1 MTAATFEDPA
11 LDAQAA
17 FRALLEALA
26 RPGTPQALGPG
37 LPTPPAGM
45 GAGLYAA
52 ILALADFETS
62 VWLAPELAGAAPDLR
77 FQLGAKLVDVPAGAA
92 FALAADGTALPPL
105 AAFAQG
111 DDAYP
116 DRSTTLL
123 VEVTDLRPDGG
134 WRLTG
139 PGIAD
144 EARLDVAGLPADF
157 VAQWAENH
165 ARFPRGVDLFLFA
178 GTTVVGLPRTTLI
191 REG

>member
-1 MTAATFEDPA
+1 MTAAAFQDPA
-11 LDAQAA
+11 LGVQAT

-26 RPGTPQALGPG
+26 RPGTAQTIGPD

-52 ILALADFETS
+52 ILTLADFETTI
-62 VWLAPELAGAAPDLR
+62 WLAPEFAEAAEDLR
-77 FQLGAKLVDVPAGAA
+77 FQLGARLVDAPADAA
-92 FALAADGTALPPL
+92 FALTATGAALPPL

-123 VEVTDLRPDGG
+123 VEVRTLRPDGG

-139 PGIAD
+139 PGIAG
-144 EARLDVAGLPADF
+144 EARLDVDGLPADV

-178 GTTVVGLPRTTLI
+178 GTTVVGLPRTTAI

>member
-1 MTAATFEDPA
+1 MTAAAF
-11 LDAQAA
+11 DAQALGA
-17 FRALLEALA
+17 QATFRALLDALS
-26 RPGTPQALGPG
+26 RPGTARTLGPD
-37 LPTPPAGM
+37 LPAPPPGM

-52 ILALADFETS
+52 ILALADFETT
-62 VWLAPELAGAAPDLR
+62 VWLAPEFAETAPDLR
-77 FQLGAKLVDVPAGAA
+77 FQVGARLVDAPADAA

-105 AAFAQG
+105 AVFAQG

-123 VEVTDLRPDGG
+123 AEVGTLRTAGG

-144 EARLDVAGLPADF
+144 EARLEAAGLPADF
-157 VAQWAENH
+157 IAQWAENH

-178 GTTVVGLPRTTLI
+178 GATVVGLPRTTLI

>member
-1 MTAATFEDPA
+1 MTAAAFEDSA
-11 LDAQAA
+11 LGAQSA

-26 RPGTPQALGPG
+26 RPGTPQAMGPD

-45 GAGLYAA
+45 GRGLYTA
-52 ILALADFETS
+52 ILALADFETT
-62 VWLAPELAGAAPDLR
+62 VWLAPELGDTAAGLR
-77 FQLGAKLVDVPAGAA
+77 FQLGAKLVEEPGDAA

-123 VEVTDLRPDGG
+123 VEVSPLRTDGG

-139 PGIAD
+139 PGIAA
-144 EARLDVAGLPADF
+144 EARLDARGLPADF
-157 VAQWAENH
+157 VAQWGENH
-165 ARFPRGVDLFLFA
+165 ARFPRGVDLLLFD
-178 GTTVVGLPRTTLI
+178 GTAVVGLPRTTLI
-191 REG
+191 RES